1 MKPLRPLSARATT
14 IVDQTGLMLADPATR
29 TVLGTQPIPPLA
41 KLIYAL
47 ATNTQSGINDRY
59 LPAHPPTESCV
70 FGIDYSSVIPLGVGI
85 SSGTLDIFENV
96 VPPVEAADDF
106 TIGTVTVLGR
116 ALYAT
121 LSGGVD
127 GTDYMLRWTATDT
140 QGNVWPRTGLCLCA
154 QTS

>member
-14 IVDQTGLMLADPATR
+14 IVDQTGLMIADPATG
-29 TVLGTQPIPPLA
+29 TVLGQQPIPPLA

-47 ATNTQSGINDRY
+47 ATNTQSGINNRY
-59 LPAHPPTESCV
+59 LPSHPPYESCV
-70 FGIDYSSVIPLGVGI
+70 FGIDLSDVIPLGVGI
-85 SSGTLDIFENV
+85 ASGALNIYENV
-96 VPPVEAADDF
+96 VPPAEANEDF
-106 TIGTVTVLGR
+106 TIGAVTVLGR

-121 LSGGVD
+121 LTGGVD

-140 QGNVWPRTGLCLCA
+140 QGNIWLRTGLCLCA